1 MTTDWY
7 SVGTRGI
14 SLRVRAKPGA
24 RADRVAGIRGGELQV
39 EVRVPAEKGR
49 ANQEIVK
56 LLAKTLGV
64 PRDAV
69 TLKLGAG
76 SHHKV
81 FILPAEARAALERLQ
96 EGEKWSSRSSRPC

>member
-1 MTTDWY
+1 MKEGSCYT
-7 SVGTRGI
+7 VGARGV

-24 RADRVAGIRGGELQV
+24 RVDRLAGIRGGELQV
-39 EVRVPAEKGR
+39 EVRAPAEKGK

-56 LLAKTLGV
+56 LLAKALGV

-69 TLKLGAG
+69 TLKIGAG

-81 FILPAEARAALERLQ
+81 FVLPAAARAALDRL
-96 EGEKWSSRSSRPC
+96 